1 VLPPAACSSRR
12 TDVASKP
19 GTSGSTGCWKARK
32 DRNDQSTDGD
42 HPSRELTIGFSR
54 EFEAPAARVF
64 VAHTDPA
71 LVARWIGP
79 RGTQLTMREFDA
91 RTGGRSS
98 YVVAGNE
105 GEWAFYGSFHEVT
118 APTRLVQTFEYE
130 GSPEH
135 PSLEIF
141 AFTDIGGGRSRIDA
155 LSVFP
160 SVEHRDAVLDLDSG
174 RDEDFERLDELLAA
188 GDADPVALDA
198 SSS

>member
-1 VLPPAACSSRR
+1 MTNQR
-12 TDVASKP
+12 TVTIHP
-19 GTSGSTGCWKARK
+19 G
-32 DRNDQSTDGD
+32 
-42 HPSRELTIGFSR
+42 ELTIGFSR

-91 RTGGRSS
+91 RTGGRWS

-135 PSLEIF
+135 PSLDIF

-160 SVEHRDAVLDLDSG
+160 SVEHRDAMLDLDSG

-198 SSS
+198 SSC